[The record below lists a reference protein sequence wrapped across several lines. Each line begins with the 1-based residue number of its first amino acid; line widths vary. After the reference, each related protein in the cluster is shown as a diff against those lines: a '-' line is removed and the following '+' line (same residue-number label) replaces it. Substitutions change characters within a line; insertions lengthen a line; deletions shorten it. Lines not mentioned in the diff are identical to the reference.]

1 MPYIVVDFVFVLGSN
16 FVPGFI
22 TLETNNVAQHIY
34 FSFPQWVYG
43 SSEIGFRVL
52 LSVLAY
58 LGVFIGLLEL
68 S

>member
-22 TLETNNVAQHIY
+22 ALETNSAAQHIY

>member
-22 TLETNNVAQHIY
+22 TFETNSVAQHIY

-43 SSEIGFRVL
+43 SAKIGFRVL